1 MLQLGTLALV
11 PYAGQLILELGV
23 IKMALMLFQ
32 QIMTGSLLFYMF
44 QQMTVSLLPCPTLSA
59 LTCSA
64 FPTQHSLRSHSRA
77 D

>member
-11 PYAGQLILELGV
+11 PYAGQLILEMGV

-44 QQMTVSLLPCPTLSA
+44 QQMTVSVLPCPALSA
-59 LTCSA
+59 LPCSA
-64 FPTQHSLRSHSRA
+64 FHSLRSHSRA
-77 D
+77 G